1 MSMRTVFVSDTH
13 GFTDELVHLLSRLD
27 VCTPEGEWCA
37 DADTQLVHLGD
48 WVDRGPTEDVWRTW
62 TGSLD
67 SWDLVRGWQRAHP
80 EQIVRLAGNHDI
92 QYLDGAESRSY
103 LWCGGTLNWRTG
115 EVERFRAELTEDV
128 TSGAVQFAHAHPHGD
143 EDWLCV
149 HGGLDPRWESFHALP
164 AADAAA
170 ELNRHGVEWVRDPT
184 TPRDP
189 ITAMDFMR
197 GGYDPI
203 PGVCWCDVEDNLRPV
218 EADITLPQIVGHRI
232 QEVVNLSPLGKTWA
246 INVAYGDAQA
256 LIDQD
261 GEWKISD
268 PVRRHDF
275 AHARNNAA

>member
-1 MSMRTVFVSDTH
+1 MGMRTVFVSDTH
-13 GFTDELVHLLSRLD
+13 GFTDELVHLLSGLD
-27 VCTPEGEWCA
+27 VCTPDGVWCA
-37 DADTQLVHLGD
+37 DGDTQLVHLGD
-48 WVDRGPTEDVWRTW
+48 WVDRGPTEDAWRTW

-67 SWDLVRGWQRAHP
+67 SWDLVRDWQRAHP
-80 EQIVRLAGNHDI
+80 EQVVRLAGNHDI
-92 QYLDGAESRSY
+92 QYLPLAGSRSY

-115 EVERFRAELTEDV
+115 EVERFRAELTEDI
-128 TSGAVQFAHAHPHGD
+128 TSGAVQFAHAHRYGD

-149 HGGLDPRWESFHALP
+149 HGGLDPRWESMHALS
-164 AADAAA
+164 AADAAT

-184 TPRDP
+184 TPRGP

-232 QEVVNLSPLGKTWA
+232 QESVNRSPLGKTWA
-246 INVAYGDAQA
+246 INVPYGDAQA

-261 GEWKISD
+261 VEWIISEQ
-268 PVRRHDF
+268 VRRHDF
-275 AHARNNAA
+275 THARRDAA